1 MKLAYSTLA
10 CPGWSAERA
19 LEQARGLGFDGVEWR
34 LIDGAIAG
42 PGIPAASCRAIRS
55 AAERLGLSSVALG
68 SSIQLAEAQG
78 ADRDRVLAEGRAM
91 LELAAEMGAGWL
103 RVFIGKLPAGTS
115 EEQAV
120 DRARDALAGLLPG
133 AEQAGVGIALEVH
146 PFEGRGKNVSG
157 TSDSE
162 LCRRIA
168 ADLPS
173 PRLGILWDVANP
185 IGEGESVAETW
196 ANVRGRLA
204 YLHVKDLR
212 ERAGGGFEP
221 ELPNEG
227 VVPLGEI
234 MALLKGTGFDGWL
247 SFEWEKR
254 WHPSIAEPE
263 VALPR
268 YVRVMRELLA

>member
-1 MKLAYSTLA
+1 MKLAFSTLA
-10 CPGWSAERA
+10 CPGWSAEHA
-19 LEQARGLGFDGVEWR
+19 LEQARSLGFDGVEWR
-34 LIDGAIAG
+34 LIDGAIADAG
-42 PGIPAASCRAIRS
+42 LPAAACRAIRS
-55 AAERLGLSSVALG
+55 AAERIGLSSVALG

-91 LELAAEMGAGWL
+91 LGLAAELGAGWL
-103 RVFIGKLPAGTS
+103 RVFIGKLPEGTS

-120 DRARDALAGLLPG
+120 ERARGALEALLPD

-168 ADLPS
+168 GDLPS
-173 PRLGILWDVANP
+173 PLLGILWDVANP
-185 IGEGESVAETW
+185 IGEGESVEETW

-204 YLHVKDLR
+204 YLHMKDLR

-221 ELPNEG
+221 ELPGEG
-227 VVPLGEI
+227 VVPLAEI
-234 MALLKGTGFDGWL
+234 VTLLKGTGFDGWL

-254 WHPSIAEPE
+254 WHKSLEEPE
-263 VALPR
+263 IAFPAFMEHIRKFL
-268 YVRVMRELLA
+268 